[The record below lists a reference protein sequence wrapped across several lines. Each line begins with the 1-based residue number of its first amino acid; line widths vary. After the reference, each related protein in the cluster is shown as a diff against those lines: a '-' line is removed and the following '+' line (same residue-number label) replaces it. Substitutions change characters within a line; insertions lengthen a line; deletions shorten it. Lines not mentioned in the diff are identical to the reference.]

1 MVSSNDISGTGCH
14 VDNEEAKFSISNSV
28 ILLLE
33 TGLFLIPIE
42 RKKECLFLVLVIV
55 KFKNL
60 TSSGL
65 HTRRQMKN
73 ENMCLKL
80 FRPSGGLAHEFWIFQ
95 R

>member
-1 MVSSNDISGTGCH
+1 MSSSDISGAGCH
-14 VDNEEAKFSISNSV
+14 VDNEEERFSISNSV

-33 TGLFLIPIE
+33 TGLSLIPVK
-42 RKKECLFLVLVIV
+42 RKKESLFLVLVIV

-73 ENMCLKL
+73 ENRCLKL
-80 FRPSGGLAHEFWIFQ
+80 FRPSGGLTHEFWIFQ